1 MKIHLLLTLHR
12 DIWRVRILIPGE
24 ARPRWKSYRVAEY
37 PNPEAVARRCMA
49 GLASNKPTDK
59 AQKYQ
64 LGNLHSDI
72 RPIHDSPL
80 RQFSLEPHGKIEIE
94 NFFEKDTKPGE
105 CRQPDSDDN
114 NQCYGENEQT
124 SHPFLLVRWEY
135 WGCLEPLQAYS
146 QQPSTRHKHF

>member
-24 ARPRWKSYRVAEY
+24 SRPSWKSYRVAEY
-37 PNPEAVARRCMA
+37 LTPEAVARRCMA

-80 RQFSLEPHGKIEIE
+80 CQSSLEPLGKIKIE
-94 NFFEKDTKPGE
+94 NFLEKHTESCE
-105 CRQPDSDDN
+105 CGQPESYEK
-114 NQCYGENEQT
+114 NQCYGGKDQA
-124 SHPFLLVRWEY
+124 SHSFLLVRWEF
-135 WGCLEPLQAYS
+135 WMHMS
-146 QQPSTRHKHF
+146 